1 MEKNNMPAMKT
12 LKEYIEEKKKKAAIN
27 EDQNAQPQQ
36 VPNNSST
43 ASSSTNTPPT
53 TDLPSAE
60 KALNT
65 ASVEGN
71 DKKVDELTFNDLDPS
86 QESIKKTLNSIGT
99 TLIKIITDQLKGQ
112 NWKNNIETYFDSED
126 IKQQYLKAIDAAM
139 ERNGKAV
146 IANLT
151 NLGIEVDNTF
161 NKLSKI

>member
-1 MEKNNMPAMKT
+1 MKT
-12 LKEYIEEKKKKAAIN
+12 LKEYIEEKKKATIN
-27 EDQNAQPQQ
+27 EDQNTQQ
-36 VPNNSST
+36 VSTKPDNSSVV
-43 ASSSTNTPPT
+43 SSSDTQST

-112 NWKNNIETYFDSED
+112 NWKNSIETYFDSED

-161 NKLSKI
+161 NKLSKV